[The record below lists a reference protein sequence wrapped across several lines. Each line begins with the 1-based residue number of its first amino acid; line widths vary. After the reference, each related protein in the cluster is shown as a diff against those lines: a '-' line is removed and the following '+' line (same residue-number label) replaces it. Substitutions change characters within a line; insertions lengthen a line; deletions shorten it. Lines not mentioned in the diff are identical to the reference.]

1 MQHVINIA
9 FDFDDDKIRKIAE
22 EKVAWDMDDI
32 IMKAVL
38 DVTAPL
44 TKKGIGVIERD
55 YTYVYSRL
63 DAMIAKFIAEYKDEI
78 LERAALKLVDNVKK
92 TKVWRE
98 KYREVLN
105 ETD

>member
-1 MQHVINIA
+1 
-9 FDFDDDKIRKIAE
+9 
-22 EKVAWDMDDI
+22 
-32 IMKAVL
+32 
-38 DVTAPL
+38 
-44 TKKGIGVIERD
+44 
-55 YTYVYSRL
+55 
-63 DAMIAKFIAEYKDEI
+63 MIAKFIAEYKDEI